1 MGMGERE
8 SSFFPLKQECIMDIF
23 EKKVFQ
29 YGEEVG
35 VFSREHVFTYKEIND
50 MANAV
55 AEKLLNTKV
64 GGGRKK
70 AGAIWMER
78 CVVMVA
84 SVLGILKA
92 GWAYVPMDLSY
103 TISRIQYIEKDA
115 GLSAILTKE
124 EFLDK
129 VKEEINAELFC
140 VEKII
145 EEYKTSENPK
155 VVRNPKDVA
164 YIEYTSGSTGEPKGV
179 IIENRNIVNTV
190 KDLERR
196 FP

>member
-1 MGMGERE
+1 MDIFLPGEREHLWEWERE

-70 AGAIWMER
+70 AEQFGWS
-78 CVVMVA
+78 VV
-84 SVLGILKA
+84 LK
-92 GWAYVPMDLSY
+92 WL
-103 TISRIQYIEKDA
+103 
-115 GLSAILTKE
+115 
-124 EFLDK
+124 FLFL
-129 VKEEINAELFC
+129 AF
-140 VEKII
+140 
-145 EEYKTSENPK
+145 
-155 VVRNPKDVA
+155 
-164 YIEYTSGSTGEPKGV
+164 
-179 IIENRNIVNTV
+179 
-190 KDLERR
+190 
-196 FP
+196 